1 MKYRSWLLIYI
12 SLFIA
17 QACSAVAQS
26 VAVQWENAALAAI
39 RNSPLPAPAVA
50 RALAIVDTCMYDAW
64 AAYDERATGTQLGD
78 VLRRPAAERTLGNKN
93 EAVSYAAYR
102 ALVDVLPESESQVY
116 KPLLLK
122 LGYSAENNSRDITAP
137 GGIGNVAC
145 SAVLA
150 YRHGDKANQ
159 LGTLAP
165 GAYSDWTAY
174 RPMNKATALPVLG
187 QPSAVNHWQPLI
199 YTNSRG
205 ERISQLYREAHWGQV
220 MPFALKNGDQFRAA
234 LAPFGPAQAGTAE
247 YENQLQETV
256 AVSAGLTDRQKMIAE
271 FWQDDAF
278 TVQPAGHWINIAT
291 SVSER
296 DRQNLDG
303 DVKLYFL
310 LSNALMDA
318 GIAAWDAKTFYD
330 SVRPV
335 TAISAAFRGK
345 TIQAWGGP
353 GKGTVAI
360 DGSLWIPYQ
369 HADAPT
375 PAFPEFVSGH
385 SAYSA
390 AAASI
395 LALWTGSDYYMA
407 SVVLPTGSSKIEPG
421 VTPKEPVRLEW
432 KTFSDAAA
440 EAGMSRR
447 YGGIHFKGADL
458 GGRELG
464 RLVGA
469 EVWARGQLFFL
480 GTAAPKLLDL
490 EPGD

>member
-1 MKYRSWLLIYI
+1 MASFRMHAITLLG
-12 SLFIA
+12 LVLPV
-17 QACSAVAQS
+17 CSAAAQS
-26 VAVQWENAALAAI
+26 VAVQWENAGLAAV

-78 VLRRPAAERTLGNKN
+78 LLRRPAAERTLGNKN

-102 ALVDVLPESESQVY
+102 ALVDVLPESESGIY
-116 KPLLLK
+116 RPLLLK
-122 LGYSAENNSRDITAP
+122 LGYSAGNDLRDITTP
-137 GGIGNVAC
+137 SGIGNVAC

-150 YRHGDKANQ
+150 YRHEDKANQ

-174 RPMNKATALPVLG
+174 RPRNKATPLPVAG

-205 ERISQLYREAHWGQV
+205 ERMSQLYREAHWGKV
-220 MPFALKNGDQFRAA
+220 TPFALRSGDQFRTA
-234 LAPFGPAQAGTAE
+234 LAPFGPAQAGTAD
-247 YENQLQETV
+247 YEKQLQETL
-256 AVSAGLTDRQKMIAE
+256 AVSAGLTDRQKMISE
-271 FWQDDAF
+271 FWQDGAF

-310 LSNALMDA
+310 MSNALMDA

-335 TAISAAFRGK
+335 TAISAAYRGK
-345 TIQAWGGP
+345 TIHAWGGP
-353 GKGTVAI
+353 GKGPAAM
-360 DGSLWIPYQ
+360 DGSLWMPYQ

-395 LALWTGSDYYMA
+395 LALWTGSDRYGA
-407 SVVLPTGSSKIEPG
+407 SVVLPAGSSKIEPG
-421 VTPKEPVRLEW
+421 TTPKEPIRLEW

-458 GGRELG
+458 GGQQLG

-469 EVWARGQLFFL
+469 EVWAEAQLFFS
-480 GTAAPKLLDL
+480 GAARPKLLDL
-490 EPGD
+490 EPGN